1 MVAKTVGSQQRCPLN
16 PLSCPTC
23 AAKKTRPSPQ
33 CQRLQ
38 TNLQPIATKGEKANS
53 PNGQPSSDSDKKFR
67 PMAALP
73 VHCQHANT
81 GLRESNF
88 AFSLR
93 QRRNSGSS
101 ATSNRR
107 PRRTPNLAITDPPA
121 AQHFDYLRKPS
132 SSRYRTV
139 PATRMLLPNKG
150 KAEGTDRKRD
160 ELKQLPAN
168 NSSHSRI

>member
-1 MVAKTVGSQQRCPLN
+1 MVAKTVGSQQRCP
-16 PLSCPTC
+16 PHPPSRPTC
-23 AAKKTRPSPQ
+23 PAKKTRPSPQ

-38 TNLQPIATKGEKANS
+38 TNLQPIATRARRRTPPTASTAATPTKR
-53 PNGQPSSDSDKKFR
+53 FR
-67 PMAALP
+67 PMAAPP
-73 VHCQHANT
+73 VHCQRANT

-88 AFSLR
+88 ALSLR

-121 AQHFDYLRKPS
+121 AQHFDHLRKPS

-139 PATRMLLPNKG
+139 PATRRLLPNKG
-150 KAEGTDRKRD
+150 KAEATDRK
-160 ELKQLPAN
+160 QFPAN